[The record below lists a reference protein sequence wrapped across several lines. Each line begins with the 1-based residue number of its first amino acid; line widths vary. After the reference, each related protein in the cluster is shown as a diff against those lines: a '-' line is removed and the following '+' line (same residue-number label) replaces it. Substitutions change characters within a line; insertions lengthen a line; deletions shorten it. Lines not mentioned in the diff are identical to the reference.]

1 MLRLIEMQSN
11 PILVQIVR
19 GDMVESFFRGAY
31 VVIDANG
38 QVLDA
43 AGDIDRHIYPRSA
56 LKPIQ
61 VLGMMAS
68 GAAEAFQ
75 VTLPEIALACASH
88 NGEDHHVSI
97 VTQWL
102 DRLGLSCDILEC
114 GIHASMSKETA
125 LAFALEKRVLTLA
138 HNACSGKHVGFVTLA
153 LHLKEPITGYTHFD
167 HPVQCYVNSI
177 VEEMIEMDVKAA
189 PKGIDGCQAPVIG
202 MPLKNLAKGMAKIA
216 QSEAL
221 NTALREGAQK
231 VVAAVQKHPD
241 LIAGTGRF
249 CSAITQES
257 GGEILGKMGA
267 DGVFSVILP
276 KKGWGI
282 ALKIDDGHLQA
293 AEVATMGI
301 LKKHNL
307 LADNP
312 HWARWAKP
320 PIKTWNKQVVG
331 EIAFVG

>member
-1 MLRLIEMQSN
+1 MNSN

-31 VVIDANG
+31 VVMDSQG
-38 QVLDA
+38 QVIDTV
-43 AGDIDRHIYPRSA
+43 GDIDREIYPRSA

-61 VLGMMAS
+61 ALGMMAS

-75 VTLPEIALACASH
+75 VTMPEISMACASH
-88 NGEDHHVSI
+88 NGEDRHVNI
-97 VTQWL
+97 VTHWL

-125 LAFALEKRVLTLA
+125 LAFALERRVLTLG
-138 HNACSGKHVGFVTLA
+138 HNACSGKHTGFVMLA
-153 LHLKEPITGYTHFD
+153 LHLKAPVKGYTHFD
-167 HPVQCYVNSI
+167 HPVQHYVNGI
-177 VEEMIEMDVKAA
+177 IEEMIEIDVAVA
-189 PKGIDGCQAPVIG
+189 PKGIDGCQVPVIG
-202 MPLKNLAKGMAKIA
+202 MPLKNLAKGMAKMA
-216 QSEAL
+216 CPEGL
-221 NTALREGAQK
+221 NSAVRDGAQK
-231 VVAAVQKHPD
+231 IVAAVQKHPD

-257 GGEILGKMGA
+257 GGKIVGKMGA

-276 KKGWGI
+276 EKGWGI
-282 ALKIDDGHLQA
+282 ALKIDDGNLQV
-293 AEVATMGI
+293 AEVAIMGI

-307 LADNP
+307 LTDNP
-312 HWARWAKP
+312 NWAHWANP
-320 PIKTWNKQVVG
+320 QVKTWNNQVVG